1 MFHFYKLYYA
11 ILPRPLFIISFI
23 VFILLNTVENIIHYS
38 IGRESDK
45 EKLVI
50 QAPTKTDWYRI
61 IIIMFVFAILQ
72 ALLTCLFNGC

>member
-11 ILPRPLFIISFI
+11 ILPRPLFIISFL
-23 VFILLNTVENIIHYS
+23 VFILINTVENIIHYS

-45 EKLVI
+45 EKLVLKN
-50 QAPTKTDWYRI
+50 PTRIDWIRI
-61 IIIMFVFAILQ
+61 ITIMIIFAILQ